1 MSSKACVASRAFR
14 SCAAARALPRT
25 SITAGARTSSKRA
38 RSSSLHMTESLTTE
52 LFELL
57 ALRRRQVLAR
67 GWKETPDWVFCSD
80 VGSSIDP
87 RNFSR
92 VWERF
97 RRRAQAEGIR
107 PLKLHATRHTWAS
120 MALESGKNIRW
131 VADQLGHADPA
142 LTLRVYSHV
151 LKSEERDHSFAE
163 FGPKRPYTAPTGI
176 EADERVA
183 QPLETIGGPPGPLSP
198 TAICTSDTRSRF
210 VSTSARR
217 RSMAASRTFGSTTPI
232 PRLRTNAMSARF
244 RRTSVGSDSTGGTI
258 YTSRPTTSSA
268 FTNTPSL

>member
-1 MSSKACVASRAFR
+1 
-14 SCAAARALPRT
+14 
-25 SITAGARTSSKRA
+25 
-38 RSSSLHMTESLTTE
+38 MTESLTTE

-57 ALRRRQVLAR
+57 AFRRRQVLAR
-67 GWKETPDWVFCSD
+67 GWKDTPDWVFCSD

-92 VWERF
+92 IWERL

-151 LKSEERDHSFAE
+151 LKSEERDLSFAE
-163 FGPKRPYTAPTGI
+163 FGPKRPHTAPTKI

-183 QPLETIGGPPGPLSP
+183 QPLEIDGGPPG
-198 TAICTSDTRSRF
+198 TRTLDHNS
-210 VSTSARR
+210 
-217 RSMAASRTFGSTTPI
+217 
-232 PRLRTNAMSARF
+232 
-244 RRTSVGSDSTGGTI
+244 I
-258 YTSRPTTSSA
+258 Y
-268 FTNTPSL
+268 LE